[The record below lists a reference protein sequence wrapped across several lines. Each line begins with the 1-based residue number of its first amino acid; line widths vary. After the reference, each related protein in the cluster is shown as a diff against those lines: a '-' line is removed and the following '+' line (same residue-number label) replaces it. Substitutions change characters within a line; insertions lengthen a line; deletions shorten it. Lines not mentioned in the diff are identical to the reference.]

1 MLSGGDNKTG
11 GHGSRTGGSRTGT
24 TLASYLGISTRV
36 VYVHLSTLSVSS
48 SQAAQ
53 KGVGWGGRVFDV
65 LPSGISGL
73 SFDSSVRISCLVFVP
88 SPSALATPISN
99 IISYQVFLFWPLL
112 SPVLLSYQVFLF
124 GPLLTATVVV

>member
-1 MLSGGDNKTG
+1 MSSGDDNETS

-65 LPSGISGL
+65 LPPGISGL
-73 SFDSSVRISCLVFVP
+73 SFDSSVRISCLVFVR
-88 SPSALATPISN
+88 SLSVLATPISCP
-99 IISYQVFLFWPLL
+99 VFVPSLSVLATHSLL
-112 SPVLLSYQVFLF
+112 LLWLCDVRKHRL
-124 GPLLTATVVV
+124 AAIAI